1 MIGFE
6 IKINCRK
13 PIIAASDNFTSL
25 ILAYGYSSDRILIKG
40 GDDLHYLTWFDR
52 KPEVGDKVLI
62 KVIETDKVSPVLTI
76 EDCDRNEMLERYER
90 LKIELQEK
98 GLI

>member
-6 IKINCRK
+6 ININGRE
-13 PIIAASDNFTSL
+13 PIIAASDHFIFADL
-25 ILAYGYSSDRILIKG
+25 IFGYPSDRIIIKG
-40 GDDLHYLTWFDR
+40 SDGLHYLTWFIGKLEKGDR
-52 KPEVGDKVLI
+52 VSI
-62 KVIETDKVSPVLTI
+62 KIVDTDKVSPVLTI
-76 EDCDRNEMLERYER
+76 EDCDRNKMKRRHEQ